1 MIGGGGGGVG
11 TALFLTKRD
20 RTTGS
25 GGFEYAAG
33 SITSV
38 VAYKMLK
45 VEDCPCFVELT
56 NFPALGREMGI
67 SPR

>member
-1 MIGGGGGGVG
+1 MGGIGGIADFF
-11 TALFLTKRD
+11 TNLE

-38 VAYKMLK
+38 FAYRILK
-45 VEDCPCFVELT
+45 TLDCPVRVRAEAL
-56 NFPALGREMGI
+56 PAFGRVIGI

>member
-1 MIGGGGGGVG
+1 MPGGGIGGAPGSPGRPITAKGGCPIGLAV
-11 TALFLTKRD
+11 FLMKRD

-38 VAYKMLK
+38 LA
-45 VEDCPCFVELT
+45 
-56 NFPALGREMGI
+56 
-67 SPR
+67 